1 MALVFGAA
9 QARAAGLRMRVRRE
23 GDCASAAGHTRR
35 PLGLGTA
42 APQSGCPHPSRA
54 RGPLGSQPLP
64 YCGRGVVFHTAV
76 PREACTPLRSSYGD
90 FQVKNLT
97 RVLGGRP
104 RSWLDR
110 PARPDP
116 NVYHSFERDPQKY
129 CFSAKITR
137 VALWSCGST
146 HSLPSPKPKTDH
158 VKNLTHEHAQL
169 LPCCN
174 KPYTALIKVVDNIL
188 K

>member
-64 YCGRGVVFHTAV
+64 YCGRGVIFHTAV
-76 PREACTPLRSSYGD
+76 PREACTPLRSSYGN

-97 RVLGGRP
+97 RVPGGRP

-146 HSLPSPKPKTDH
+146 HCCPHRCHCTIDPPVVEGSPS
-158 VKNLTHEHAQL
+158 
-169 LPCCN
+169 
-174 KPYTALIKVVDNIL
+174 
-188 K
+188 

>member
-1 MALVFGAA
+1 MALAFGAA
-9 QARAAGLRMRVRRE
+9 QARAAGLRVRRE

-54 RGPLGSQPLP
+54 QGPLGSQPPP
-64 YCGRGVVFHTAV
+64 YCGRGVIFHTAV

-146 HSLPSPKPKTDH
+146 HMGQFLASDSDRSSCHLYH
-158 VKNLTHEHAQL
+158 VSISAESIVDVRFIGCIAEYDWVAQ
-169 LPCCN
+169 
-174 KPYTALIKVVDNIL
+174 
-188 K
+188 

>member
-1 MALVFGAA
+1 MALAFGAA
-9 QARAAGLRMRVRRE
+9 QARAAGLRVRRE

-146 HSLPSPKPKTDH
+146 
-158 VKNLTHEHAQL
+158 QL
-169 LPCCN
+169 
-174 KPYTALIKVVDNIL
+174 YEVWVALELHPETPGGDD
-188 K
+188 

>member
-1 MALVFGAA
+1 MALAFGAA
-9 QARAAGLRMRVRRE
+9 QARAAGLRVRRE

-64 YCGRGVVFHTAV
+64 YCGRGVISHTVV
-76 PREACTPLRSSYGD
+76 PWEACTPLRSSYGD
-90 FQVKNLT
+90 FQVKNVT

-146 HSLPSPKPKTDH
+146 HYAPSL
-158 VKNLTHEHAQL
+158 QL
-169 LPCCN
+169 HRPA
-174 KPYTALIKVVDNIL
+174 TAPRAPPVRRHGLW
-188 K
+188 